1 MQLFNY
7 ASSNN
12 NSEKIIQQ
20 FNEKFNKELEKNK
33 ITISETNYNQI
44 QQIVSEMLEANFK
57 LSSPPP
63 YNEQEQTPQSQEE
76 QNSQFPIFRASTL
89 PIQSER
95 PLPGPPHHLF

>member
-12 NSEKIIQQ
+12 NSEEIIQQ

-44 QQIVSEMLEANFK
+44 QQIVSEMLEAILN
-57 LSSPPP
+57 
-63 YNEQEQTPQSQEE
+63 
-76 QNSQFPIFRASTL
+76 
-89 PIQSER
+89 
-95 PLPGPPHHLF
+95 